1 MTYRPEANTCRLCKK
16 SDTRLIKY
24 GTRHYA
30 HSDCAL
36 SKWGSDF
43 FTKLH
48 LWQLENFPA
57 LVADSFGLLPQL
69 IAAANA
75 ERARIEKLDARFSV
89 SKQQGA
95 K

>member
-1 MTYRPEANTCRLCKK
+1 MTYYPDTHTCRLCKK

-36 SKWGSDF
+36 SRWGADF
-43 FTKLH
+43 FTDLQ

-75 ERARIEKLDARFSV
+75 KRESIAKLDAKFAASNHA
-89 SKQQGA
+89 GA